1 MKRKYRWIKT
11 LVFFLV
17 VVIAVFFGSTLVMKQ
32 LYPIQYQEYV
42 EKYAAEQQLDPH
54 LVYAVIKCESGFR
67 PDAVS
72 NKDAKGLMQLT
83 DDTFDWLKSKTK
95 ETLDSSA
102 LFDPET
108 NIRYGAMLL
117 RLHLDEF
124 DDLTLALAAYNA
136 GRGSVNRWIDEAEA
150 TGNEPII
157 QYKETQDYVVKV
169 TEAMK
174 VYDTLY

>member
-42 EKYAAEQQLDPH
+42 EKHAAEQQLDPD

-67 PDAVS
+67 PDAAS
-72 NKDAKGLMQLT
+72 DKDAKGLMQLT

-102 LFDPET
+102 LFDPKPT
-108 NIRYGAMLL
+108 FVTAPCCYGFTS
-117 RLHLDEF
+117 DEF
-124 DDLTLALAAYNA
+124 DDLHPST
-136 GRGSVNRWIDEAEA
+136 GS
-150 TGNEPII
+150 
-157 QYKETQDYVVKV
+157 
-169 TEAMK
+169 
-174 VYDTLY
+174 L